1 MNQEP
6 QDKLEVSNDVVEQLN
21 DMVRNGAAAGNSAQ
35 GPDMQPGPGPAP
47 SNPRTESR
55 S

>member
-6 QDKLEVSNDVVEQLN
+6 QDKLEVSSDVVEQLN
-21 DMVRNGAAAGNSAQ
+21 GMVRGGATAGKSAQ

-47 SNPRTESR
+47 SNPRIESR